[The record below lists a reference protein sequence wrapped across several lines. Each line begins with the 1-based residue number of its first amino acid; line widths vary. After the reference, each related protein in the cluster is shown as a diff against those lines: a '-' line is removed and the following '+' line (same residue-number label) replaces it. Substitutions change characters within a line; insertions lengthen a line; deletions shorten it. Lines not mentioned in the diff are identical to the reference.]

1 MCYKIVLGLTD
12 VHREDFFET
21 SATTHTKRHRYKL
34 FEKRHHGSIRLS
46 FFCERVVKIRNNLP
60 ADIVVFSSVA
70 AFKRSIYNV
79 DFTNSLQRQ
88 LHCMYNGNLLIT

>member
-1 MCYKIVLGLTD
+1 M
-12 VHREDFFET
+12 
-21 SATTHTKRHRYKL
+21 
-34 FEKRHHGSIRLS
+34 
-46 FFCERVVKIRNNLP
+46 KIRNNLP